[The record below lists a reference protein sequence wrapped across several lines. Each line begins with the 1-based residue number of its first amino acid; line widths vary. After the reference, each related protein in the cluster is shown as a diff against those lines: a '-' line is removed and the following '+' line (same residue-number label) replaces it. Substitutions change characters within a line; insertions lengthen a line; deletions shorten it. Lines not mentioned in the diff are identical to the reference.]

1 MCQESQI
8 LQSIDDLHSEWSRM
22 DKAARLGYLRGQW
35 NRLNRMAYQYAMY
48 LQGRVGMTQKEMEYA
63 QRLVE
68 MMNSVEAEGLK
79 VEKDLKND
87 ALNELMKAI
96 MK

>member
-1 MCQESQI
+1 
-8 LQSIDDLHSEWSRM
+8 M
-22 DKAARLGYLRGQW
+22 DKAAKLGYLRGQW

-87 ALNELMKAI
+87 VLDELMKAI